1 VCRTRRRGRLLLVLS
16 APGRYAPRL
25 IEWKCLRDRGV
36 ARVFAAID
44 PRGAVALPRRRAFR
58 FLQSGIACG
67 EAAECHIDDSLV
79 FIRADISRTT
89 HDKELLR
96 ELRTLLAS
104 CRDRSVSRW
113 TSTATGRA
121 RRHSVRVGTNPN
133 GLCYLRGRATSDKTS
148 NANCQSQG
156 EHCSHKCAPPCT
168 FRLID
173 FFAPFYPATIII
185 RSRVP

>member
-1 VCRTRRRGRLLLVLS
+1 MRRASSSRS
-16 APGRYAPRL
+16 ALGIAAL
-25 IEWKCLRDRGV
+25 RGV
-36 ARVFAAID
+36 RGHR
-44 PRGAVALPRRRAFR
+44 PRRCSCLRRAFR
-58 FLQSGIACG
+58 FLQPGIARG

-79 FIRADISRTT
+79 CVRADISRTT
-89 HDKELLR
+89 HHEELLR

-113 TSTATGRA
+113 TGAATGRA
-121 RRHSVRVGTNPN
+121 RGHSVRVGTNPQ
-133 GLCYLRGRATSDKTS
+133 GLCYLRGRATSDKSS

-173 FFAPFYPATIII
+173 FFAPFYPATLTHPES
-185 RSRVP
+185 SRFAQS